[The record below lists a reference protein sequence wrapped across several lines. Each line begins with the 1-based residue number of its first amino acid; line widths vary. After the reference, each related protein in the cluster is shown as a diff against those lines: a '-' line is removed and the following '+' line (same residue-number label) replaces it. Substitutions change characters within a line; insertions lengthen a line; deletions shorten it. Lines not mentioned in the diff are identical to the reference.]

1 MTKDQAQ
8 GMLIHLVVRYAFEAF
23 LEFSPREEPQQYAHL
38 LKNPN

>member
-8 GMLIHLVVRYAFEAF
+8 GMLIGLAVGDAFETF

-38 LKNPN
+38 LKDPN